1 MLKNVKML
9 LKKPDFY
16 ETLGIFRCKK
26 KIFSVKSIIFIKKS
40 KKKLYF
46 FEKLWAKSVDF

>member
-9 LKKPDFY
+9 QKTDFY
-16 ETLGIFRCKK
+16 ETLGIFRSKK

-40 KKKLYF
+40 KKKL
-46 FEKLWAKSVDF
+46 